1 MAVFLSSG
9 GRLTPKSNPQGAAN
23 FGKATIPYCYFFCKQ
38 ERYQTMMLSLNTLV
52 ILGLIG
58 VVGFLGS
65 KWLFKKD
72 TETEDR
78 RRGAAK
84 LAASL
89 KAYGLVKIPDF
100 LIDYSVG
107 DYSGMAMKMKQL
119 AEMFLAGEPAVVTE
133 LDAVYERVL
142 AEKLKTEAGRALVAS
157 KLADAK
163 KEADSSVVASAPGP
177 AVR

>member
-1 MAVFLSSG
+1 
-9 GRLTPKSNPQGAAN
+9 
-23 FGKATIPYCYFFCKQ
+23 
-38 ERYQTMMLSLNTLV
+38 MMLSLNTLV

-58 VVGFLGS
+58 VVGFLGA

-72 TETEDR
+72 TEIENR

-89 KAYGLVKIPDF
+89 KSYGLVRIPEF

-107 DYSGMAMKMKQL
+107 DYSGMAMKIKQL
-119 AEMFLAGEPAVVTE
+119 AEMFLAGEKAVVDE

-163 KEADSSVVASAPGP
+163 KAADPSVVNDAPGP
-177 AVR
+177 AIR

>member
-1 MAVFLSSG
+1 
-9 GRLTPKSNPQGAAN
+9 
-23 FGKATIPYCYFFCKQ
+23 
-38 ERYQTMMLSLNTLV
+38 MMLSLNTLV

-58 VVGFLGS
+58 VVGFLGA

-72 TETEDR
+72 TVIEDR
-78 RRGAAK
+78 RRSAAK

-89 KAYGLVKIPDF
+89 KAYGLVRVPDF

-119 AEMFLAGEPAVVTE
+119 AEMFIAGEEAVVTE
-133 LDAVYERVL
+133 FDTVYERVL

-157 KLADAK
+157 KLADSK
-163 KEADSSVVASAPGP
+163 KVTDPSVVASAPSP
-177 AVR
+177 AVQ

>member
-1 MAVFLSSG
+1 
-9 GRLTPKSNPQGAAN
+9 
-23 FGKATIPYCYFFCKQ
+23 
-38 ERYQTMMLSLNTLV
+38 MMLSLNTLV

-58 VVGFLGS
+58 VVGFLGA

-72 TETEDR
+72 TEIEDR

-89 KAYGLVKIPDF
+89 KAYGLAKIPDF

-119 AEMFLAGEPAVVTE
+119 AEMFIAGESVVIAE
-133 LDAVYERVL
+133 FDAVYERVL
-142 AEKLKTEAGRALVAS
+142 TEKLRTETGRAFIAS
-157 KLADAK
+157 KLVDAK
-163 KEADSSVVASAPGP
+163 KDTDPNVVALAPKP
-177 AVR
+177 AVL

>member
-1 MAVFLSSG
+1 
-9 GRLTPKSNPQGAAN
+9 
-23 FGKATIPYCYFFCKQ
+23 
-38 ERYQTMMLSLNTLV
+38 MMLSLNTLV
-52 ILGLIG
+52 ILGLIC

-72 TETEDR
+72 TEIENR

-89 KAYGLVKIPDF
+89 KAYGLEKIPDF

-107 DYSGMAMKMKQL
+107 DYSGMAMKIQQL
-119 AEMFLAGEPAVVTE
+119 AEMFIAGEAVVIAE
-133 LDAVYERVL
+133 FDAVYERVL
-142 AEKLKTEAGRALVAS
+142 AEKLKVEAGRALVAS

-163 KEADSSVVASAPGP
+163 KAADPSVVASAPGP
-177 AVR
+177 AVL